1 MIYAL
6 VAGAAVGLL
15 LDRAGMPGGL
25 IIGSMVG
32 AAMVT
37 VVGSGPAPQLPQPLV
52 TVTYLVLGTSIGVT
66 VTREVLAQLRTVAAG
81 AAISA
86 VVFIVFGLVLAAAL
100 RWLGLAP
107 DGAVLA
113 TSPGALSVMSAA
125 GAELGVGAQVAVFHT
140 VRVVLVMLSLPV
152 LLRIAGP

>member
-6 VAGAAVGLL
+6 IAGAAVGLL
-15 LDRAGMPGGL
+15 LERLGVPGGL
-25 IIGSMVG
+25 ILGSMLGAATVTVIGSG
-32 AAMVT
+32 ARP
-37 VVGSGPAPQLPQPLV
+37 GLPAPLV

-81 AAISA
+81 ATISA
-86 VVFIVFGLVLAAAL
+86 VVFIVFGLVLAAGL

-107 DGAVLA
+107 DGIVLA

-140 VRVVLVMLSLPV
+140 VRVVLVMFSLPL

>member
-6 VAGAAVGLL
+6 IAGAVVGLL
-15 LDRAGMPGGL
+15 LEWAGVPGGL

-37 VVGSGPAPQLPQPLV
+37 VAGSGPAPELPKPLI
-52 TVTYLVLGTSIGVT
+52 TITFLVLGTSIGVT
-66 VTREVLAQLRTVAAG
+66 VTREVLSQFPTVAAG

-86 VVFIVFGLVLAAAL
+86 VVFIVFGLVVAAAL
-100 RWLGLAP
+100 RSLGLAP
-107 DGAVLA
+107 DGVVLA

-125 GAELGVGAQVAVFHT
+125 GAEIGVGAQVAVFHT
-140 VRVVLVMLSLPV
+140 VRVVLVMFSLPI
-152 LLRIAGP
+152 LLRITGA

>member
-6 VAGAAVGLL
+6 IAGAAVGLL
-15 LDRAGMPGGL
+15 LERLGVPGGL
-25 IIGSMVG
+25 ILGSMLGAATVNVIGSG
-32 AAMVT
+32 APP
-37 VVGSGPAPQLPQPLV
+37 GLPAPLV

-81 AAISA
+81 ATISA
-86 VVFIVFGLVLAAAL
+86 VVFIVFGLVLAAGL

-107 DGAVLA
+107 DGIVLA

-140 VRVVLVMLSLPV
+140 VRVVLVMFSLPL

>member
-1 MIYAL
+1 MIYSL

-15 LDRAGMPGGL
+15 LDRAGLPGGL
-25 IIGSMVG
+25 ILGSMLGAATVTVIGS
-32 AAMVT
+32 
-37 VVGSGPAPQLPQPLV
+37 GSPPGLPAPLV

-66 VTREVLAQLRTVAAG
+66 VTRDVLAQLRTVAAG
-81 AAISA
+81 ATISA

-107 DGAVLA
+107 DGIVLA

-140 VRVVLVMLSLPV
+140 VRVVLVMFSLPL